1 MIFKLIENNAEQR
14 RGVRRR
20 ARTTDTTEELGEHC
34 IYHLY
39 FAYIQHV
46 VMKTCGL
53 AFLIFSVVLS
63 TCTKACAKDLVH
75 RTGKKNGL
83 TVLEHFNPVINIIK
97 VCR

>member
-1 MIFKLIENNAEQR
+1 MFDYDLINLILFVLTTVYTILGYYKKMIFKLIENNAEQR

-20 ARTTDTTEELGEHC
+20 ARTTDTTEELAEHC

-53 AFLIFSVVLS
+53 AFS
-63 TCTKACAKDLVH
+63 
-75 RTGKKNGL
+75 
-83 TVLEHFNPVINIIK
+83 
-97 VCR
+97 

>member
-1 MIFKLIENNAEQR
+1 MIFQLIKNNAELR
-14 RGVRRR
+14 RGVRRSLR
-20 ARTTDTTEELGEHC
+20 PTETTEELAQHC

-75 RTGKKNGL
+75 RTGKKKWADSAGTLQPND
-83 TVLEHFNPVINIIK
+83 EHN
-97 VCR
+97 